1 MIIDLSTPQIG
12 FGSGNFTVNELGHL
26 VAKGGEQITD
36 WVIADNRLFKNN
48 TRMTSHDF
56 PTQEIGADLPNITNS
71 VAFYAGKESNKNNFY
86 ITIKVIYLV
95 NLVKQLVGILILIK
109 WIKIMLE

>member
-12 FGSGNFTVNELGHL
+12 FGSGNFTVNEQGHL
-26 VAKGGEQITD
+26 VVKGGGQITG
-36 WVIADNRLFKNN
+36 WVIADNRLYKNN
-48 TRMTSHDF
+48 TGMSSHDI
-56 PTQEIGADLPNITNS
+56 PAQEIGADLPNITNS
-71 VAFYAGKESNKNNFY
+71 VAFYACTESNKNNFY

-95 NLVKQLVGILILIK
+95 NLLKQLVGILILIK